1 MWKKIWIIHSI
12 PVSVCLKP
20 RSPVLSS
27 LGQVV
32 ISDTA
37 GQLSEALCMFTWP
50 IPTC

>member
-1 MWKKIWIIHSI
+1 MDNSLNFCI
-12 PVSVCLKP
+12 SVLEG
-20 RSPVLSS
+20 SPVLSS

-37 GQLSEALCMFTWP
+37 GQLSESLCMFTWP

>member
-1 MWKKIWIIHSI
+1 MWKKIRIIQSI
-12 PVSVCLKP
+12 TVSVCLKSRNP
-20 RSPVLSS
+20 ILCS

-37 GQLSEALCMFTWP
+37 GQLSESLCMFTWP